1 MIRTKPEFAIK
12 VNDLCWRFFELTCF
26 VISWTL
32 KYTHNDLFSVSY
44 PNGYKSGLCFI
55 VKMHCFL
62 QIGGSWIKWV
72 NILLIRPSNII
83 LCMINL
89 KRAQFYWYHCFE
101 MITSPD
107 WSYLSIIQKMCQYL
121 RRLQKWLLGQWCKFE
136 CYSKYFFQSTHSF
149 TKIQNK
155 RLGNICFFWRY
166 GAFNMA
172 FLHWKFNL
180 QIIRFFIFYFLS
192 ERTMASN
199 ANWFY

>member
-12 VNDLCWRFFELTCF
+12 VNDLYWRFFELTCF

-32 KYTHNDLFSVSY
+32 KYTRNDLFSVSY

-72 NILLIRPSNII
+72 NVLLIRPSNII

-89 KRAQFYWYHCFE
+89 KRAQFYLYHCFE

-121 RRLQKWLLGQWCKFE
+121 RRLQNDFLVNDASL
-136 CYSKYFFQSTHSF
+136 
-149 TKIQNK
+149 NA
-155 RLGNICFFWRY
+155 ICFNLHTQLYQNSKQKVRNYMLF
-166 GAFNMA
+166 
-172 FLHWKFNL
+172 FLAL
-180 QIIRFFIFYFLS
+180 RCI
-192 ERTMASN
+192 
-199 ANWFY
+199 

>member
-12 VNDLCWRFFELTCF
+12 VNDLCWRFFKLTCF

-89 KRAQFYWYHCFE
+89 KRAQFYLYHRFE

-107 WSYLSIIQKMCQYL
+107 WSYLSIIQKMNDFLVNDASLNAIQSIFFNLHTQLYQNSK
-121 RRLQKWLLGQWCKFE
+121 QKVREYML
-136 CYSKYFFQSTHSF
+136 
-149 TKIQNK
+149 
-155 RLGNICFFWRY
+155 FFWRY

-180 QIIRFFIFYFLS
+180 QIIRFSIFYFLS
-192 ERTMASN
+192 EITMASN

>member
-89 KRAQFYWYHCFE
+89 KRAQFYLYHRFE

-107 WSYLSIIQKMCQYL
+107 WSYLSIIQKMNDFLVNDASLNAIQSIFFNLHTQLYQNSK
-121 RRLQKWLLGQWCKFE
+121 QKVRNYML
-136 CYSKYFFQSTHSF
+136 
-149 TKIQNK
+149 
-155 RLGNICFFWRY
+155 FWRY

-180 QIIRFFIFYFLS
+180 QIIRFSIFYFLS

>member
-12 VNDLCWRFFELTCF
+12 VNDLCWRFFKLTCF

-32 KYTHNDLFSVSY
+32 KYTPNDLFSVSY

-89 KRAQFYWYHCFE
+89 KRTQFYWYHCFE

-107 WSYLSIIQKMCQYL
+107 WSYLSIIQKMNDFL
-121 RRLQKWLLGQWCKFE
+121 VNDASLNAI
-136 CYSKYFFQSTHSF
+136 QSIF
-149 TKIQNK
+149 
-155 RLGNICFFWRY
+155 
-166 GAFNMA
+166 
-172 FLHWKFNL
+172 FNL
-180 QIIRFFIFYFLS
+180 HTALPKFK
-192 ERTMASN
+192 TKG
-199 ANWFY
+199 

>member
-12 VNDLCWRFFELTCF
+12 VNDLCWRFFKLTCF

-107 WSYLSIIQKMCQYL
+107 WSYVASSKRWMTSWSMLQVWMLFKVFFSIYTQLYQNSKQKVREYML
-121 RRLQKWLLGQWCKFE
+121 
-136 CYSKYFFQSTHSF
+136 
-149 TKIQNK
+149 
-155 RLGNICFFWRY
+155 FWRY

>member
-89 KRAQFYWYHCFE
+89 KRAQFYWYDNFSWLKLLKHHPKDE
-101 MITSPD
+101 
-107 WSYLSIIQKMCQYL
+107 
-121 RRLQKWLLGQWCKFE
+121 WLLGQCCKFE

-155 RLGNICFFWRY
+155 RLGNICFFF
-166 GAFNMA
+166 GATVHLTWPFCTESSTY
-172 FLHWKFNL
+172 K
-180 QIIRFFIFYFLS
+180 
-192 ERTMASN
+192 
-199 ANWFY
+199 

>member
-12 VNDLCWRFFELTCF
+12 VNDLCWRFFKLTCF

-107 WSYLSIIQKMCQYL
+107 WSYLSIIQKMNDFLVNDASLNAIQ
-121 RRLQKWLLGQWCKFE
+121 
-136 CYSKYFFQSTHSF
+136 SIFFQSTHSF

>member
-12 VNDLCWRFFELTCF
+12 VNDLYWRFFELTCF

-32 KYTHNDLFSVSY
+32 KYTRNDLFSVSY

-107 WSYLSIIQKMCQYL
+107 WSYLSIIQKMNDFL
-121 RRLQKWLLGQWCKFE
+121 VNDASL
-136 CYSKYFFQSTHSF
+136 
-149 TKIQNK
+149 NA
-155 RLGNICFFWRY
+155 ICFNLHTQLYQNSKQKVRNYMLFFF
-166 GAFNMA
+166 GATVHLTWPFCTESSTY
-172 FLHWKFNL
+172 K
-180 QIIRFFIFYFLS
+180 
-192 ERTMASN
+192 
-199 ANWFY
+199 